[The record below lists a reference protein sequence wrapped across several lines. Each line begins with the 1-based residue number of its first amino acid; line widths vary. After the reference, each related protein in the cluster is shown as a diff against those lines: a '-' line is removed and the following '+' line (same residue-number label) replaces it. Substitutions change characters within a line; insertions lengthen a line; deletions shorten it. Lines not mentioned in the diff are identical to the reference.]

1 MESSGFFGFA
11 EGFFFGGGAAA
22 TGAKVATVPDQGHK
36 LLWVLR
42 MQAFFDQLAYF
53 LSHKIFLLALYE
65 LPSRIVQ
72 AFYRFYAVGFIR
84 LTCAA
89 AVVRVGEA
97 QLLFY
102 ARTAWLI
109 GWVIKKRPAFENGP
123 VFLMEDSVEILF

>member
-1 MESSGFFGFA
+1 
-11 EGFFFGGGAAA
+11 
-22 TGAKVATVPDQGHK
+22 
-36 LLWVLR
+36 

-53 LSHKIFLLALYE
+53 LSHKIFLVALYE
-65 LPSRIVQ
+65 LPIRIVQ

-84 LTCAA
+84 LTFAA

-109 GWVIKKRPAFENGP
+109 GWVIKNGP
-123 VFLMEDSVEILF
+123 LLKTDRFF